1 MYEKES
7 PVYAPKK
14 EITTLAHK
22 CKAQSDS
29 DEDGTACAINIVL
42 YGNKDCNCYVIKFN
56 NNCCITVLGC
66 IEISMNPF
74 CK

>member
-1 MYEKES
+1 MYEKQS
-7 PVYAPKK
+7 SVNALKK

-22 CKAQSDS
+22 CNAQSDS
-29 DEDGTACAINIVL
+29 DEEGTDLSGNIVL

-56 NNCCITVLGC
+56 NNCCITVLGY